1 MSAET
6 MEFKTEVKQLLDL
19 MIHSLYSNRE
29 IFLREL
35 ISNASD
41 AIDKRRVAAL
51 TEDSIEAPE
60 DGWKIKLIADEEA
73 GTLTIRDN
81 GLGMSRDETVE
92 SLGTIAHS
100 GTKAFLEMLEQKDV
114 KEHPE
119 LIGQF
124 GVGFYS
130 AFMVADEVSVSSR
143 RAGLG
148 AEQGVQWSS
157 SADGNFTVDDA
168 PREDVGTDVVLTLQD
183 DMKSFLS
190 EWKLREVVKRYS
202 DYVEH
207 PVVMDVTRK
216 GEGEDAEEETHE
228 ETLNS
233 RTAIWL
239 KDSTSIEEDE
249 YKEFYRHVS
258 HDFADPART
267 IHYRAEGVNEF
278 NVLLF
283 LPSKAPFNLFYP
295 DFRIGPTLYVRR
307 VQIMDH
313 CEELVPRYLRFL
325 RGVVD
330 SSDLPLNVSREI
342 LQNNKQ
348 IEVIRKS
355 VTKKVLGALRSLKAD
370 HREDYEAWHEE
381 FGRVLKEGIHYD
393 FERREEIAGLL
404 LFETTQTEP
413 GAKTTLDDYLERM
426 ESDQETI
433 YYITGSSTDQLRS
446 SPLLEAFEDKGIEV
460 LLLGDEVD
468 DLIFANLDTYGDK
481 PLKSVLK
488 GDVELPEED
497 EAKDGDDSKEKAKER
512 YGALLELLSGELEG
526 DVQEVRISG
535 RLKGSPVC
543 LVSGEDDMAPG
554 MEQMMR
560 QMGQEV
566 PAATRIL
573 EVNPDHE
580 LLTLMKEQ
588 IGEEDQGLLK
598 EYARLLLDQALLL
611 EGNAP
616 KDPAAFAKAMTRLM
630 VKPLVRA

>member
-41 AIDKRRVAAL
+41 AIDKRRVATL
-51 TEDSIEAPE
+51 TDESLEAPE
-60 DGWKIKLIADEEA
+60 GGWRIKLIADEDA

-81 GLGMSRDETVE
+81 GLGMSRDEAVE

-100 GTKAFLEMLEQKDV
+100 GTKAFLEMLEQQDV
-114 KEHPE
+114 KDHPE

-130 AFMVADEVSVSSR
+130 AFMAADEVTVSSR
-143 RAGLG
+143 RAGL
-148 AEQGVQWSS
+148 AADQGVQWSS
-157 SADGNFTVDDA
+157 SADGNFSVGDA
-168 PREDVGTDVVLTLQD
+168 THEEVGTDVVLTLKD
-183 DMKSFLS
+183 DMKPFVS

-216 GEGEDAEEETHE
+216 GEDDEEEAHE

-239 KDSTSIEEDE
+239 KDSAAVSEDE

-258 HDFADPART
+258 HDFTDPART
-267 IHYRAEGVNEF
+267 LHYRAEGVNEF
-278 NVLLF
+278 SVLLF
-283 LPSKAPFNLFYP
+283 LPTKAPFNLFYP

-313 CEELVPRYLRFL
+313 CEEMVPRYLRFL

-355 VTKKVLGALRSLKAD
+355 ITKKVLGTLRSLKDD

-381 FGRVLKEGIHYD
+381 FGRVL
-393 FERREEIAGLL
+393 
-404 LFETTQTEP
+404 
-413 GAKTTLDDYLERM
+413 
-426 ESDQETI
+426 
-433 YYITGSSTDQLRS
+433 
-446 SPLLEAFEDKGIEV
+446 
-460 LLLGDEVD
+460 
-468 DLIFANLDTYGDK
+468 
-481 PLKSVLK
+481 
-488 GDVELPEED
+488 
-497 EAKDGDDSKEKAKER
+497 
-512 YGALLELLSGELEG
+512 
-526 DVQEVRISG
+526 
-535 RLKGSPVC
+535 
-543 LVSGEDDMAPG
+543 
-554 MEQMMR
+554 
-560 QMGQEV
+560 
-566 PAATRIL
+566 
-573 EVNPDHE
+573 
-580 LLTLMKEQ
+580 
-588 IGEEDQGLLK
+588 
-598 EYARLLLDQALLL
+598 
-611 EGNAP
+611 
-616 KDPAAFAKAMTRLM
+616 
-630 VKPLVRA
+630 